1 MVLSLY
7 YIKHKNFKVNI
18 VLGIMDYIILTNTF
32 QRPPE
37 LVERSIKS
45 SLNQKIKPQK
55 VILIDQNEPPLQLSQ
70 ELIKNSLFEI
80 QYVNTASVSIARNSA
95 RKPPCDWYV
104 YCDDDGYMN
113 DDYSEV
119 LEKVLSTNN
128 YLDIVAG
135 SIVRDDNFEFYS
147 PRHAIGGNL
156 NNFRFTKLLM
166 GSNFAVKEK
175 VFHDLGSF
183 DEEFGIGGKW
193 GSGEETDFAWKAY
206 FNKIP
211 MLYEKDLIVYHIKPY
226 AGDLKH
232 SMKKAF
238 TYGVGKGALI
248 CKWLRKG
255 KLIILYELLEMEI
268 IPLWLILKAIL
279 MINFREVLISLAS
292 LAGRNLGILKFLF
305 GK

>member
-1 MVLSLY
+1 
-7 YIKHKNFKVNI
+7 
-18 VLGIMDYIILTNTF
+18 MDYIILTNTF
-32 QRPPE
+32 RRSID
-37 LVERSIKS
+37 LVERSLKS
-45 SLNQKIKPQK
+45 SLNQKIEPQK
-55 VILIDQNEPPLQLSQ
+55 VILIDQNDPPLELSK
-70 ELIKNSLFEI
+70 ELKGNPLLEV
-80 QYVNTASVSIARNSA
+80 QYVNTASVSKARNLA
-95 RKPPCDWYV
+95 RKPACDWYV
-104 YCDDDGYMN
+104 FCDDDGYMN
-113 DDYSEV
+113 EGYSEV
-119 LEKVLSTNN
+119 LGKVLSTNN

-135 SIVRDDNFEFYS
+135 SIIRDDNFEFYS

-175 VFHDLGSF
+175 VFHDLGGF

-226 AGDLKH
+226 AGDIKH
-232 SMKKAF
+232 SVNKAF

-248 CKWLRKG
+248 CKWLRQG
-255 KLIILYELLEMEI
+255 KLIILYEILEMEI
-268 IPLWLILKAIL
+268 IPLWLILKAIFT
-279 MINFREVLISLAS
+279 INFREVLISSAS

>member
-1 MVLSLY
+1 
-7 YIKHKNFKVNI
+7 
-18 VLGIMDYIILTNTF
+18 MDYIILTNTF
-32 QRPPE
+32 QRSPE

-55 VILIDQNEPPLQLSQ
+55 VILIDQNNPPLQLSQ
-70 ELIKNSLFEI
+70 ELIINSLFEI
-80 QYVNTASVSIARNSA
+80 QYVNTTSVSIARNSA
-95 RKPPCDWYV
+95 RKPICEWYV
-104 YCDDDGYMN
+104 FCDDDGYMKE
-113 DDYSEV
+113 DYSEI
-119 LEKVLSTNN
+119 LDKIISTNN
-128 YLDIVAG
+128 HIDIIAG
-135 SIVRDDNFEFYS
+135 SIIRDDNFEFYS
-147 PRHAIGGNL
+147 PRHAIGGDINK
-156 NNFRFTKLLM
+156 FRFTKLLM
-166 GSNFAVKEK
+166 GSNLVVKEK
-175 VFHDLGSF
+175 LFHQLGGF
-183 DEEFGIGGKW
+183 DDTFGAGSKW

-232 SMKKAF
+232 SVNKAF

-279 MINFREVLISLAS
+279 TINFREVLISLAS

>member
-1 MVLSLY
+1 
-7 YIKHKNFKVNI
+7 
-18 VLGIMDYIILTNTF
+18 MDYIILTNTF
-32 QRPPE
+32 RRSID
-37 LVERSIKS
+37 LVERSLKS
-45 SLNQKIKPQK
+45 SLNQKIEPQK
-55 VILIDQNEPPLQLSQ
+55 VILIDQNDPPLELSK
-70 ELIKNSLFEI
+70 ELKGNPLLEV
-80 QYVNTASVSIARNSA
+80 QYVNTASVSKARNLA
-95 RKPPCDWYV
+95 RKPACDWYV
-104 YCDDDGYMN
+104 FCDDDGYMN
-113 DDYSEV
+113 EGYSEV
-119 LEKVLSTNN
+119 LGKVLSTNN

-135 SIVRDDNFEFYS
+135 SIIRDDNFEFYS

-175 VFHDLGSF
+175 VFHDLGGF

-211 MLYEKDLIVYHIKPY
+211 MLYEKDLVVYHIKPY

-232 SMKKAF
+232 SVNKAF

-255 KLIILYELLEMEI
+255 KLIILYEILEMEI
-268 IPLWLILKAIL
+268 IPLWLILKAIFT
-279 MINFREVLISLAS
+279 INFREVLISLAS
-292 LAGRNLGILKFLF
+292 LTGRNLGILKFLF